1 MGDRRKTNAKLWNG
15 TWENGLFDMISGQQ
29 GLNDEDTDVS
39 DKVKFFWR

>member
-1 MGDRRKTNAKLWNG
+1 VTGAKQMPNYEMERREWSIH
-15 TWENGLFDMISGQQ
+15 MISGQQ

>member
-1 MGDRRKTNAKLWNG
+1 MKWNVRE
-15 TWENGLFDMISGQQ
+15 WSIDMISGQQ

>member
-1 MGDRRKTNAKLWNG
+1 VTGAKQINYEMERR
-15 TWENGLFDMISGQQ
+15 ENGLFDMISGQQ